1 MIIFILRRLLLLMIT
16 LFLLSM
22 VAFSLSYFTPNAPL
36 RGASLWDAY
45 RFYFTGLFQFD
56 FGVSSI
62 NGENISSQL
71 KAVFPATMEL
81 CVLAFTLALLVGIP
95 LGITAGVMRGKW
107 ARRGHQHAGPAR
119 LLHSG
124 VLAGPAADAVLLATA
139 RLAASVRAA
148 GFALSIE
155 DGNRA
160 DAG

>member
-107 ARRGHQHAGPAR
+107 PDVAISTLA
-119 LLHSG
+119 LLG
-124 VLAGPAADAVLLATA
+124 WLCC
-139 RLAASVRAA
+139 
-148 GFALSIE
+148 
-155 DGNRA
+155 
-160 DAG
+160 